1 MKKIH
6 IAAFIT
12 MLVAIVLLV
21 LSSKDIS
28 SYATFEI
35 AEKGSNR
42 VKIVGQLDK
51 SIETYYN
58 PEEDPN
64 HFSFHLIDMNGITK
78 KVVLNQPKPR
88 DFELSEQIVVTGKI
102 NEDIFLADEVLLKC
116 PSKYKEE
123 EIALRK
129 QG

>member
-6 IAAFIT
+6 IAALIT
-12 MLVAIVLLV
+12 MLVAIALLV
-21 LSSKDIS
+21 MSTKEIS
-28 SYATFEI
+28 SYASFEI
-35 AEKGSNR
+35 AEKSNSR

-51 SIETYYN
+51 STETYYN

-64 HFSFHLIDMNGITK
+64 YFTFNLIDVNGITK
-78 KVVLNQPKPR
+78 KVVLKQPKPR
-88 DFELSEQIVVTGKI
+88 DFEMSEQIVVTGSM
-102 NEDIFLADEVLLKC
+102 NDDTFVADEVLLKC

-123 EIALRK
+123 ELALRK

>member
-6 IAAFIT
+6 IAALIT
-12 MLVAIVLLV
+12 MLIAVALLV
-21 LSSKDIS
+21 MSTKEIS
-28 SYATFEI
+28 SYASFEI
-35 AEKGSNR
+35 AEKSNSR

-64 HFSFHLIDMNGITK
+64 YFAFNLIDVNGVTK
-78 KVVLNQPKPR
+78 KVVLSQPKPR
-88 DFELSEQIVVTGKI
+88 DFEMSEQIVVTGSM
-102 NEDIFLADEVLLKC
+102 NDDTFMADEVLLKC

-123 EIALRK
+123 ELALRK